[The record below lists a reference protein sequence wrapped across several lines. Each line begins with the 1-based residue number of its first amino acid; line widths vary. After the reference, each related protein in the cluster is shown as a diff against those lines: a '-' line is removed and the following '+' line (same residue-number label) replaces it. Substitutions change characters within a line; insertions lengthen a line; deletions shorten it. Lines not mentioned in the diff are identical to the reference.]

1 MTKYRNARI
10 MAAAAAATLLWSA
23 AADAQWALVARRVIG
38 RVDQMSQQQENGGA
52 AYDTAAVLLEVP
64 ADKVYA
70 VAVRNLTAQSNL
82 KITDRNDNQRMIQ
95 FTNGTQIAGLQVNA
109 LSDTLT
115 HLMITSAHTGTQ
127 QDASK
132 IILER
137 VLKMC
142 TEMNVEC
149 SRAGN

>member
-1 MTKYRNARI
+1 
-10 MAAAAAATLLWSA
+10 MAAVAAATLLWSA
-23 AADAQWALVARRVIG
+23 VADAQWALVARRVIG

-52 AYDTAAVLLEVP
+52 AYDTAAVMLEVP

-70 VAVRNLTAQSNL
+70 VAVRNLTAQSNI
-82 KITDRNDNQRMIQ
+82 KITDRNDSQRMIQ

-137 VLKMC
+137 VLKLC
-142 TEMNVEC
+142 AEMNVEC
-149 SRAGN
+149 SRAAK

>member
-1 MTKYRNARI
+1 MTKYRNVRI
-10 MAAAAAATLLWSA
+10 MAAAAAAALLWSA

-52 AYDTAAVLLEVP
+52 AYDTAAVMIEVP

-70 VAVRNLTAQSNL
+70 VALRNLAAQSNIR
-82 KITDRNDNQRMIQ
+82 ITDRNDSARLVQ
-95 FTNGTQIAGLQVNA
+95 FTNGTQIAGLQVSA
-109 LSDTLT
+109 LSDNLS

-132 IILER
+132 ILLDR
-137 VLKMC
+137 VLKLC
-142 TEMNVEC
+142 AEMNVEC
-149 SRAGN
+149 SRAAK